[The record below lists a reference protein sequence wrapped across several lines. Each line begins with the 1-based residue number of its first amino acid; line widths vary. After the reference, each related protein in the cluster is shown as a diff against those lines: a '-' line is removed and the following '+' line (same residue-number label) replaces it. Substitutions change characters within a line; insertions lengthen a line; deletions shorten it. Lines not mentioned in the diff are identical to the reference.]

1 MFLKQLVRLMALLG
15 EFFVVLVLLVLLVI
29 GVSLWSHGFPVA
41 GMVIA
46 GGAIW
51 FIVSAVTTK
60 R

>member
-1 MFLKQLVRLMALLG
+1 MFLEQLVRLMAWLG
-15 EFFVVLVLLVLLVI
+15 EFFLVLVLLVLLVI
-29 GVSLWSHGFPVA
+29 GVSLWSHGFPLA
-41 GMVIA
+41 GMAIA